1 MRVCINPHFIM
12 LLEAKKISKKFPGV
26 QALSNV
32 DFDLKPGEVHAIIGE
47 NGAGKSTLMHIL
59 AGIYKHDQGKFL
71 INGKEVILNSFEKAK
86 QHGISIVFQERSLF
100 PNLSIAEN
108 IFGSNPPKKKNIFF
122 QIDWNKLSTLA
133 QSYLDKLN
141 IKLNQK
147 NLVSELSVARQQM
160 IEIAKAISNDFKI
173 LILDEPTSSITL
185 QETKILFELI
195 NHFKNQGRSIIY
207 ISHRLKEI
215 KNIADRATVL
225 KDGEYV
231 GTFDVSKVDT
241 NFLVNK
247 MLGRELENKIFNS
260 NVIQNK
266 EKVLSVDNL
275 SGKGFSN
282 ISFDLHKGEIL
293 TFTGL
298 SGAGRTE
305 LAYALFGYEP
315 ALSGDIKIN
324 GKKMIIDHPSTA
336 IKNGIG
342 YLSENRKELGL
353 FVNMEYRENI
363 ESNNLDKFS
372 KNFLLNKKKRD
383 DVSEEL
389 KHKFDIKIPNIQQ
402 IVLNLSGGNQQ
413 KVAISKWIYA
423 NLKILIVDE
432 PTIGVDVGAKFAIY
446 NILKEVT
453 NNGVSVLMISSD
465 INETLN
471 ISDRIIIMFEGKIC
485 GVLNNNQANEEVILK
500 MASGL

>member
-1 MRVCINPHFIM
+1 M

-32 DFDLKPGEVHAIIGE
+32 DFNLKPGEVHAIIGE

-59 AGIYKHDQGKFL
+59 SGIYKHDEGQFF
-71 INGKEVILNSFEKAK
+71 INGKRTTLNSTQKAK

-108 IFGSNPPKKKNIFF
+108 IFGSNPPTYKNIFF
-122 QIDWNKLSTLA
+122 QIDWKKLSDSG
-133 QSYLDKLN
+133 QKYLNKLN
-141 IKLNQK
+141 IKLNK
-147 NLVSELSVARQQM
+147 NDLVGELSVARQQM

-195 NHFKNQGRSIIY
+195 NQFKSDGRSIIY

-215 KNIADRATVL
+215 KQIADRATVL
-225 KDGEYV
+225 KDGQYV
-231 GTFDVSKVDT
+231 GTFDVTKVSTD
-241 NFLVNK
+241 FLVSK
-247 MLGRELENKIFNS
+247 MLGRDLEDKKYNN
-260 NVIQNK
+260 NVIQNS
-266 EKVLSVDNL
+266 EKVLRVNNL

-282 ISFDLHKGEIL
+282 ISFNLHKGEIL

-315 ALSGDIKIN
+315 ALSGEIKILN
-324 GKKMIIDHPSTA
+324 EKVIISSPKKA

-353 FVNMEYRENI
+353 FINMEYRENI
-363 ESNNLDKFS
+363 ESNNIEKFT
-372 KNFLLNKKKRD
+372 KNLILSRKKRD
-383 DVSEEL
+383 SVSEQL
-389 KHKFDIKIPNIQQ
+389 KNKFDIKIPSIQQ

-413 KVAISKWIYA
+413 KVSISKWIYS

-432 PTIGVDVGAKFAIY
+432 PTIGVDVGAKFSIY
-446 NILKEVT
+446 NILKEI
-453 NNGVSVLMISSD
+453 NKNGVSIIMISSD

-471 ISDRIIIMFEGKIC
+471 VSDRIIVMYEGKI
-485 GVLNNNQANEEVILK
+485 GGSMTSKQASEEKILK